1 MLKHSEQQSEMNE
14 FVSKMIEKVS
24 FNYLRMKRGQDVY
37 WFFFFCDFIYLTID
51 SIVLPLYI
59 TDHWYYDI
67 TVLL

>member
-37 WFFFFCDFIYLTID
+37 
-51 SIVLPLYI
+51 
-59 TDHWYYDI
+59 
-67 TVLL
+67 